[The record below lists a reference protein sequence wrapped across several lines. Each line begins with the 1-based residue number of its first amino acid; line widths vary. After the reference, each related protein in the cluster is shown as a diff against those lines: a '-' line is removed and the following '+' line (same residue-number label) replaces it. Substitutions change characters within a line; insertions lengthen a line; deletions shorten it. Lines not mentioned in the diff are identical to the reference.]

1 MAKSVKYR
9 IIFSDV
15 ARIAGEVNRAMDEGW
30 QPQGGAFVYTH
41 PDGSQFGC
49 QTMVS
54 AKKRDVVAKR
64 LLYLARE
71 MVESV
76 QRLKSGGVS
85 ALIASDV
92 VI

>member
-1 MAKSVKYR
+1 
-9 IIFSDV
+9 
-15 ARIAGEVNRAMDEGW
+15 
-30 QPQGGAFVYTH
+30 
-41 PDGSQFGC
+41 
-49 QTMVS
+49 MVS

-76 QRLKSGGVS
+76 QRLKSGEVS

-92 VI
+92 II